1 MSFFHWI
8 TGTVG
13 YTAIFAALA
22 LAVLA
27 HFFAPR
33 SWSAVA
39 WGVAFLALGAAF
51 VAQRELTAAE
61 RVAHAHTR
69 AEHAAVLAEIA
80 QATADAHQ
88 RVNAA
93 RDQWQ
98 RDFSALDTRHHQE
111 LTHAQADNDRLR
123 AAVRAGT
130 ASVRLKAAVC
140 PDHGAVPETT
150 TTGGVEH
157 AGTAL
162 DQHVQ
167 QLVLDHR
174 DAITAAERQIAYLQE
189 YASKCAAAA
198 VE

>member
-33 SWSAVA
+33 SWSALA
-39 WGVAFLALGAAF
+39 WSIAVGALALAF
-51 VAQRELTAAE
+51 VGQRELTATE
-61 RVAHAHTR
+61 RAAHADTLR
-69 AEHAAVLAEIA
+69 AIA
-80 QATADAHQ
+80 QATAEAHQ
-88 RVNAA
+88 RVAAA
-93 RDQWQ
+93 RDAWA
-98 RDFSALDTRHHQE
+98 RDFAALDTRHHQE

-130 ASVRLKAAVC
+130 ASVRLKPAVC
-140 PDHGAVPETT
+140 PSAPGAVPETAAS
-150 TTGGVEH
+150 GELEH
-157 AGTAL
+157 AGTTL
-162 DQHVQ
+162 DAHVQ

-174 DAITAAERQIAYLQE
+174 AAILGAERQIAYLQD
-189 YASKCAAAA
+189 YARRCAAVA

>member
-33 SWSAVA
+33 SWSALA
-39 WGVAFLALGAAF
+39 WSIAVGALALAF
-51 VAQRELTAAE
+51 VGQRELTATE
-61 RVAHAHTR
+61 RAAHADTLR
-69 AEHAAVLAEIA
+69 AIA
-80 QATADAHQ
+80 QATAEAHQ
-88 RVNAA
+88 RVAAA
-93 RDQWQ
+93 RDAWA
-98 RDFSALDTRHHQE
+98 RDFAALDTRHHQE
-111 LTHAQADNDRLR
+111 LTRAQADNDRLR

-130 ASVRLKAAVC
+130 ASVRLKADVC
-140 PDHGAVPETT
+140 PDNGAVPETT
-150 TTGGVEH
+150 TTGELEH
-157 AGTAL
+157 AGTTL

-174 DAITAAERQIAYLQE
+174 DAITAAERQIAYLQD
-189 YASKCAAAA
+189 YAARCAAAA